1 MSKQITRRPSKQNR
15 RQERREEQLRREAE
29 QKKAA
34 QTRRLTIIGII
45 IAAVLVIG
53 GFAAYAVYANN
64 QKPTP
69 TIANPLY
76 PPVGGVYCDKQEQTA
91 FHIHAHVTMYI
102 NGKQSQI
109 PQGIGIASDQS
120 CLYWLHGH
128 DTTGVIH
135 IEAPSGDSFVLRNF
149 LNEWSSQFS
158 SLGYPS
164 ELDLSGWTAYVGGKL
179 YNGDFQKI
187 PLQSHSVITLM
198 YNSPNAKPDNSYDWN
213 AAGLGQ

>member
-1 MSKQITRRPSKQNR
+1 M
-15 RQERREEQLRREAE
+15 
-29 QKKAA
+29 
-34 QTRRLTIIGII
+34 
-45 IAAVLVIG
+45 
-53 GFAAYAVYANN
+53 
-64 QKPTP
+64 
-69 TIANPLY
+69 
-76 PPVGGVYCDKQEQTA
+76 
-91 FHIHAHVTMYI
+91 
-102 NGKQSQI
+102 
-109 PQGIGIASDQS
+109 ASDQS

-198 YNSPNAKPDNSYDWN
+198 YNSPNAKPDTSYDWN